1 MREKLLKIMRKLPIR
16 VRASIALIWISVFF
30 WLPVVTAF
38 VAGAVDFFY
47 TAKAQLKEGYSILLD
62 VAKGAYQCIKTGEEL
77 GS

>member
-47 TAKAQLKEGYSILLD
+47 TAKEGYSVLLD

-77 GS
+77 EL